1 MERSEIFV
9 PFARII
15 RNRIWRVTSQR
26 RSTGFEVLA
35 LWIVHRDQMFFFNK
49 YKCCVHLDLNIVY
62 TVSSHLLCSFRRK
75 TPSSDQIMI
84 FKPRRVEF
92 HGEETKG
99 FGLKLHV

>member
-1 MERSEIFV
+1 MDSSSRSNV
-9 PFARII
+9 
-15 RNRIWRVTSQR
+15 
-26 RSTGFEVLA
+26 
-35 LWIVHRDQMFFFNK
+35 FFNN

-99 FGLKLHV
+99 FGLKLHI

>member
-15 RNRIWRVTSQR
+15 RNRIWRETSQR

-35 LWIVHRDQMFFFNK
+35 QWLVHRDQMFFFNK
-49 YKCCVHLDLNIVY
+49 YKCLNIVY

-92 HGEETKG
+92 HGDLLE
-99 FGLKLHV
+99 